1 MSFCSSPERNTTFL
15 PASGVGP
22 EVGPSHTVC
31 GPAYLATAA
40 FASATTWASSA
51 RLPAAKPVASRMLAA
66 DRSARCLKRLVIV
79 ILLYVPHVRDFRTRR
94 DLAASGVSAC
104 LRNWCV

>member
-1 MSFCSSPERNTTFL
+1 MSFCSSPERKTTFL

-22 EVGPSHTVC
+22 DVGPSHTVW

-51 RLPAAKPVASRMLAA
+51 RAPAAKAVASRMLAP

-79 ILLYVPHVRDFRTRR
+79 ILLFVPHVGDFGERGAIAT
-94 DLAASGVSAC
+94 SGDRA
-104 LRNWCV
+104 